1 MKRHASPTAGPQR
14 PAGAYT
20 GRLVRWLLVLSAV
33 GALAAYLVGASR
45 PGPRGPNE
53 AAVPAAVADQI
64 TVLGLPNARF
74 WAWYD
79 LQGEALVREWE
90 DSLERERTASGAAGD
105 ALPPAH
111 FMAVSGGGGDGAFGA
126 GLVCGWFDSGTMPTF
141 KLVTGISTG
150 GMIAPF
156 AFLGGSYIE
165 RLREVYT
172 TIKSQEEIRTLRAL
186 NGFYGVVFG
195 EALADTGPLYRLIS
209 RYVDERMLADIAAAY
224 RNGRLLMIGTASLDQ
239 QRPIVWNLGAIAA
252 SGHPEALELIRKVIL
267 ASASIPGAFP
277 PVMINVEA
285 NGQHYKE
292 MNVDAGVVQQALLYP
307 MYFGV
312 RASLQYGKLARER
325 HAYIIRNARLDP
337 DWASVD
343 RDFLTITGRAVT
355 TMIHYLGYNDVVRIY
370 DMTKRDG
377 IDYNLSYIDTDF
389 GQKKNDLF
397 DPDYMKAL
405 FDYSYEKGRRRPV
418 WHKTP
423 PILDLPQLP
432 LDVRF

>member
-1 MKRHASPTAGPQR
+1 MKNPASLASGSQR
-14 PAGAYT
+14 SVKAYAW
-20 GRLVRWLLVLSAV
+20 RAVRGLLVL
-33 GALAAYLVGASR
+33 LAAGVLVTYVVSELR
-45 PGPRGPNE
+45 PRPRGLNE
-53 AAVPAAVADQI
+53 AAVPATIADRI

-79 LQGEALVREWE
+79 VQGDALVREWE
-90 DSLERERTASGAAGD
+90 ESLERERVAGAQGD

-111 FMAVSGGGGDGAFGA
+111 FLAISGGGGDGAFGA
-126 GLVCGWFDSGTMPTF
+126 GLLCGWFDSGTLPEF

-165 RLREVYT
+165 QLRELYT
-172 TIKSQEEIRTLRAL
+172 TIKSQDEIRTLRAL

-195 EALADTGPLYRLIS
+195 EALADTGPLYRLIA
-209 RYVDERMLADIAAAY
+209 RYVNAQMAADLAAAY
-224 RNGRLLMIGTASLDQ
+224 RKGRVLMIGTASLDH
-239 QRPIVWNLGAIAA
+239 QRPIVWNIGAIAA
-252 SGHPEALELIRKVIL
+252 SGHAEALELIRKVIL

-285 NGQHYKE
+285 DGKPFKE

-312 RASLQYGKLARER
+312 RASLRYGKLARER
-325 HAYIIRNARLDP
+325 HVYILRNARLDP
-337 DWASVD
+337 DWASVN
-343 RDFLTITGRAVT
+343 RDFLTITQRAVS

-377 IDYNLSYIDTDF
+377 MDYNLAYIETDF
-389 GQKKNDLF
+389 DRRKNELF
-397 DPDYMKAL
+397 DTVYMKAL
-405 FDYSYEKGRRRPV
+405 FDYAYEKGRKKPE
-418 WHKTP
+418 WHKAP
-423 PILDLPQLP
+423 PILELPQIP